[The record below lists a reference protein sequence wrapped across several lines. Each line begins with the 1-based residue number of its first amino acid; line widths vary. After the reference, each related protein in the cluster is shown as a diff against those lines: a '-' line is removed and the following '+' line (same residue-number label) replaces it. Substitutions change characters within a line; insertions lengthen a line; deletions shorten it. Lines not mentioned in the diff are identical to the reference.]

1 MMVGRITGAR
11 IMFQRVEVVWHDAF
25 AIADTWMETDD
36 IDDQPCEVT
45 SIGYLIPNKKP
56 NHVVLAQSHNTH
68 EHVDSVL
75 AIPDAMVRTIT
86 PLK

>member
-25 AIADTWMETDD
+25 AITDTWMDTED
-36 IDDQPCEVT
+36 IDDLPCEVT
-45 SIGYLIPNKKP
+45 SIGYLIPDKKP

-68 EHVDSVL
+68 ESVDSVL
-75 AIPDAMVRTIT
+75 AIPVRMVQNIKV
-86 PLK
+86 LD